1 MDELV
6 VLLVG
11 TIICVALLTLLKNIF
26 LSSIDTFNEKMET
39 LFQEQENEV
48 VEEQI
53 EIELEE
59 VVVEKI
65 EIETTNN
72 EEVME
77 NEETTYQEEVI
88 QVETPSPVLGGFP
101 LAFMVV
107 SIVIV
112 SLAFL
117 YKITKLIGNYLIA
130 FFVVTKEKDNS
141 ENFEDFNDCFN
152 KF

>member
-26 LSSIDTFNEKMET
+26 LSSIDTFNKKMET

-48 VEEQI
+48 IEEQI
-53 EIELEE
+53 ELEE
-59 VVVEKI
+59 MVVEKI

>member
-53 EIELEE
+53 ELEE
-59 VVVEKI
+59 MVVEKI

-77 NEETTYQEEVI
+77 NEETTYQEEVV

-101 LAFMVV
+101 LAFMIV

-130 FFVVTKEKDNS
+130 FFVVIKEKDNS